1 MCGLDCRPDAG
12 LDIGVFNW
20 GLAIYQQS
28 VEVNTSRVMGWL
40 FEMFY

>member
-12 LDIGVFNW
+12 LDIGVFNG

-28 VEVNTSRVMGWL
+28 VLR
-40 FEMFY
+40 